1 MSTTVVNKYN
11 SEYDVYIG
19 RGSIFGN
26 PFVIGKDG
34 TRDEVILKY
43 RNYFYDKIKKDEDFL
58 KAVLLL
64 KDKKLG
70 CYCKPQDCHGDVIAG
85 FVDNIWT
92 KYDLAQAGKDVLKLR
107 SLFDEAN

>member
-1 MSTTVVNKYN
+1 MTKVVNKYK

-43 RNYFYDKIKKDEDFL
+43 RNYFYDKIIKDEDFL

-64 KDKKLG
+64 KDKVLG
-70 CYCKPQDCHGDVIAG
+70 CFCKPQDCHGDIIVG
-85 FVDNIWT
+85 FLDEIWT
-92 KYDLAQAGKDVLKLR
+92 KYDLMNAEIMAQKLME
-107 SLFDEAN
+107 LFDD